1 MGRSAARVAP
11 RIRTPML
18 PPHHL
23 QQPLGE
29 RRHQRSVQLG
39 AATGRF
45 RELLA
50 KLGSGERTSTGLSQ
64 EEACEAIERILGGLA
79 SPEQVGAF
87 LIAHRLRR
95 PQPEEMAGML
105 QAYRQLG
112 PTLPAVERREMSFG
126 VPFDGRCRDAPLL
139 PLTALVLVAAGLA
152 VVLHGSE
159 PMPVK
164 YGATNA
170 ELMAAIGLPLAEL
183 EWAAMEQHYRRTGL
197 ALMHQAR
204 HFPAAES
211 LVPVREQIGKRPPI
225 ASLEL
230 LWSSS
235 SRPALQ
241 VSGFVHAPTET
252 LAAATWKLLG
262 QAEGLTVKG
271 LEGGTDL
278 PTSRVAVA
286 GHWRIAATEPERLLL
301 QARDYGLQAAETPL
315 STLAQWRDQALAAL
329 RCEGPLANG
338 LIWNAGFYLWRSSH
352 CPSLEAGLSQA
363 ETLLREGHGEALRQ
377 ALEQG
382 LNHEP

>member
-1 MGRSAARVAP
+1 
-11 RIRTPML
+11 ML

-170 ELMAAIGLPLAEL
+170 ELLAALDLPIAQLD
-183 EWAAMEQHYRRTGL
+183 WCAMVRYFQNHGL
-197 ALMHQAR
+197 ALLHQPH
-204 HFPAAES
+204 HFPAAEQ
-211 LVPVREQIGKRPPI
+211 LVSIHTDTRH
-225 ASLEL
+225 SN
-230 LWSSS
+230 
-235 SRPALQ
+235 Q
-241 VSGFVHAPTET
+241 V
-252 LAAATWKLLG
+252 LG
-262 QAEGLTVKG
+262 QA
-271 LEGGTDL
+271 
-278 PTSRVAVA
+278 
-286 GHWRIAATEPERLLL
+286 
-301 QARDYGLQAAETPL
+301 
-315 STLAQWRDQALAAL
+315 
-329 RCEGPLANG
+329 
-338 LIWNAGFYLWRSSH
+338 
-352 CPSLEAGLSQA
+352 
-363 ETLLREGHGEALRQ
+363 
-377 ALEQG
+377 
-382 LNHEP
+382 

>member
-1 MGRSAARVAP
+1 
-11 RIRTPML
+11 ML

-23 QQPLGE
+23 QQPLGD

-170 ELMAAIGLPLAEL
+170 ELMAAIDRDLGGMDAFKTAFAAAGAGQFGSGWAWLIVQDGRLKITATPNQDNPLMDVAEDRGAVVL
-183 EWAAMEQHYRRTGL
+183 AADVWEHAYYLNYQNRRADYLKAFWTVVNWNKANALFAAAM
-197 ALMHQAR
+197 A
-204 HFPAAES
+204 
-211 LVPVREQIGKRPPI
+211 
-225 ASLEL
+225 
-230 LWSSS
+230 
-235 SRPALQ
+235 
-241 VSGFVHAPTET
+241 
-252 LAAATWKLLG
+252 
-262 QAEGLTVKG
+262 
-271 LEGGTDL
+271 
-278 PTSRVAVA
+278 
-286 GHWRIAATEPERLLL
+286 
-301 QARDYGLQAAETPL
+301 
-315 STLAQWRDQALAAL
+315 
-329 RCEGPLANG
+329 
-338 LIWNAGFYLWRSSH
+338 
-352 CPSLEAGLSQA
+352 
-363 ETLLREGHGEALRQ
+363 
-377 ALEQG
+377 
-382 LNHEP
+382 